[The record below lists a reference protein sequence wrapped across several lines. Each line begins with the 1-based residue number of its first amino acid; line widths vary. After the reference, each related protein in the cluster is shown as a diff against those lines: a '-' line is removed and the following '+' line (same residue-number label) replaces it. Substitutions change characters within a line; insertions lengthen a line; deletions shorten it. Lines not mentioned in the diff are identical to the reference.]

1 MLMFRSTFHG
11 RAASRRSCKSPV
23 AKGKKRL
30 KVESSQSDGI
40 ASSSSADESDIG
52 AEIIEGV
59 ERVHVCPQLDA
70 KTLSVGR
77 IFMRY
82 LEEGWS
88 RGTIVAYRPKKI
100 RSNVTA
106 HFDDEEES
114 ANRDM
119 LLKADEYL
127 TGKLEDA
134 IVGS

>member
-1 MLMFRSTFHG
+1 
-11 RAASRRSCKSPV
+11 
-23 AKGKKRL
+23 
-30 KVESSQSDGI
+30 
-40 ASSSSADESDIG
+40 
-52 AEIIEGV
+52 
-59 ERVHVCPQLDA
+59 
-70 KTLSVGR
+70 
-77 IFMRY
+77 MRY
-82 LEEGWS
+82 FEEGWS